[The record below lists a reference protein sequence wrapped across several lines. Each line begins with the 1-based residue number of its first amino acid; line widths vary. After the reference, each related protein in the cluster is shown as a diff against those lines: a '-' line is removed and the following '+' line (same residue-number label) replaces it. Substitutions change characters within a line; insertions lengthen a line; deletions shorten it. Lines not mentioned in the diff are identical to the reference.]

1 MGDDIRVEKDLVD
14 DWLDC
19 SVCQK
24 LLELLLVETTADV
37 REGCQKKWSGNI
49 DRLTWTRQWI
59 LSFLLSAMSP
69 TLSKLPLY
77 PPL

>member
-24 LLELLLVETTADV
+24 LLELLLVETTPESESDAK
-37 REGCQKKWSGNI
+37 RWFGNI
-49 DRLTWTRQWI
+49 DRLTWTRQWT
-59 LSFLLSAMSP
+59 LPFLLSAMSP

-77 PPL
+77 CPL